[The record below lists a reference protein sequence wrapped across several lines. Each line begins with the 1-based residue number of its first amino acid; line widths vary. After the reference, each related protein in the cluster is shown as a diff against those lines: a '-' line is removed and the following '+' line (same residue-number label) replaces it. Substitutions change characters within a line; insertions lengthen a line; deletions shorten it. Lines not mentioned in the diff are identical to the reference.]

1 MRAFLELFFLVL
13 SALFHQCLE
22 VSDSAILSCC
32 HVQPARVWQP
42 RRPLQ
47 LQVKICRTGRPL
59 GGSLMP
65 RVSFLLHP
73 RANLLTRTIVG
84 CFSRPLGPFCPSID
98 HKCDRQLYLKQVEAG
113 RPPEPPSAASQ
124 TADECASPD
133 GSVMGSAFFEVAR
146 RWLTLCRVFRGAP
159 TAESRIKIL
168 MHLAFQETNGS
179 DFLSFT
185 GKRPLTRIKQSAHG
199 PSASSEALESGS
211 AAGVDEASVC
221 PSTSD
226 LVLSDIWRPVTGCAA
241 VAAVKVSLHY
251 PVRPQ
256 QRSLAASIT
265 SNSRL
270 CCVAAKQGAKV
281 HVHGESD
288 SLVVGGLL
296 QLLSRSLSG
305 SAPCGVFAL
314 SALGSTK
321 LLQFSSLLNLLPDS
335 RVRGFRTAMHILM
348 GSTQDLLQR
357 YFCNEV
363 LPPPAELPQNAHGEQ
378 GTAPNKQ
385 DITTGRTQAK
395 VPKGTSLRPPRPAND
410 ALSGYR
416 QEPHGDQWG
425 NPIPQHALPSIP
437 RSKEIAKLA
446 AKSRVSLPLSDGAG
460 AEVHV
465 LVSGGVDSAVSL
477 LLMREWGFRPKP
489 IFLKVWAP
497 EAAQMKE
504 QLQGRY
510 QQEKLDIAA
519 ASATAAA
526 ACPWREDAKAAA
538 AVAAAAGLS
547 LEVVPMQQQY
557 WDRVISGFLEGARAG
572 LTLNPD
578 WSCNSSVKFGAFA
591 ETLDAV
597 DYRIASGHY
606 ARILIDEGCPRLLRG
621 VDLTK
626 DQSYFLS
633 GLSSLQLSRL
643 LFPVGAL
650 LKTQVRKIAVSWGLP
665 SSQRPDS
672 QGLCFLGPLPVSQ
685 FLMHL
690 LGEEEGPVIHFPTG
704 VSIGR
709 HKGLWGF
716 TVGQQKGVVPLL
728 DPRLCRRCH
737 GASGGPP
744 KLSGPWSVVGKLPE
758 ANALFV
764 VSKEEE
770 AAAEDRLRALATE
783 PGNYSEP
790 LGAPLLRAAANG
802 DKAAALALKLR
813 QLRTCLRVDNIRWFH
828 GKAPAGFDAS
838 ATLQPGC
845 LREEGPTLAA
855 VAASAVAAAKT
866 NTALPMERPAE
877 SFLTGSSKGGAGF
890 VVQVRH
896 SAGFHGVAK
905 HNFKVLCVSRGH
917 SGNSSPIEEA
927 ELLLEEPDVGLAP
940 GQVAAFYRDD
950 ECIGSGRISALQGSF
965 ALKSIIDRLG

>member
-1 MRAFLELFFLVL
+1 
-13 SALFHQCLE
+13 
-22 VSDSAILSCC
+22 
-32 HVQPARVWQP
+32 
-42 RRPLQ
+42 
-47 LQVKICRTGRPL
+47 
-59 GGSLMP
+59 MP

-557 WDRVISGFLEGARAG
+557 WDRVISGFLEGAR
-572 LTLNPD
+572 
-578 WSCNSSVKFGAFA
+578 
-591 ETLDAV
+591 
-597 DYRIASGHY
+597 
-606 ARILIDEGCPRLLRG
+606 
-621 VDLTK
+621 
-626 DQSYFLS
+626 
-633 GLSSLQLSRL
+633 
-643 LFPVGAL
+643 
-650 LKTQVRKIAVSWGLP
+650 
-665 SSQRPDS
+665 
-672 QGLCFLGPLPVSQ
+672 
-685 FLMHL
+685 
-690 LGEEEGPVIHFPTG
+690 
-704 VSIGR
+704 
-709 HKGLWGF
+709 
-716 TVGQQKGVVPLL
+716 
-728 DPRLCRRCH
+728 
-737 GASGGPP
+737 
-744 KLSGPWSVVGKLPE
+744 
-758 ANALFV
+758 
-764 VSKEEE
+764 
-770 AAAEDRLRALATE
+770 
-783 PGNYSEP
+783 
-790 LGAPLLRAAANG
+790 
-802 DKAAALALKLR
+802 
-813 QLRTCLRVDNIRWFH
+813 
-828 GKAPAGFDAS
+828 
-838 ATLQPGC
+838 
-845 LREEGPTLAA
+845 
-855 VAASAVAAAKT
+855 
-866 NTALPMERPAE
+866 
-877 SFLTGSSKGGAGF
+877 
-890 VVQVRH
+890 
-896 SAGFHGVAK
+896 
-905 HNFKVLCVSRGH
+905 
-917 SGNSSPIEEA
+917 
-927 ELLLEEPDVGLAP
+927 
-940 GQVAAFYRDD
+940 
-950 ECIGSGRISALQGSF
+950 
-965 ALKSIIDRLG
+965 